1 MFRAGGVWVG
11 HEDKES
17 VTRIDAQKCGR
28 CIRSS
33 LLRPKLASETAW
45 VLDCFSRLCSTRA
58 IAERNCNLVRHGLF
72 RGRRF

>member
-17 VTRIDAQKCGR
+17 VTRTDAQKCV
-28 CIRSS
+28 RSS

-72 RGRRF
+72 RERRF